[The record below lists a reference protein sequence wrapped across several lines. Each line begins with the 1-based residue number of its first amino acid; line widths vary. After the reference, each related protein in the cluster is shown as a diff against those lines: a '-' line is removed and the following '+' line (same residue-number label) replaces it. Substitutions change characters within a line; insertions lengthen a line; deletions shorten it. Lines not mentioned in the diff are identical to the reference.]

1 MDRMKRAALIIT
13 LTDSLKR
20 KDSWCGETH
29 IQKAGYFLQEL
40 LRVPMGFSFIL
51 YRHGPFSFD
60 LRDELT
66 SLRADGLMTLELRN
80 SCGPHFVTTEA
91 GQRIQRTFPKTV
103 GRYRDAVEFVASTL
117 GDKNVVEL
125 ERLATALFV
134 TLAPN
139 GGDMSADQ
147 RAERLNEIKGHI
159 PLEVARDAVGDVD
172 CIIAEARL
180 PAHSRHVE

>member
-1 MDRMKRAALIIT
+1 MDRIKKAALIIT
-13 LTDSLKR
+13 LADRLLENG
-20 KDSWCGETH
+20 SWCGETH

-40 LRVPMGFSFIL
+40 LGVPMGFSFVL

-80 SCGPHFVTTEA
+80 LCGPHFVTTEL

-103 GRYRDAVEFVASTL
+103 DRYRNAIEFVASTL
-117 GDKNVVEL
+117 GDKNVAEL

-139 GGDMSADQ
+139 GGGMSADQ
-147 RAERLNEIKGHI
+147 RAGRLNEIKGHI
-159 PLEVARDAVGDVD
+159 PLELARDAVGDVD
-172 CIIAEARL
+172 RIIAEARL
-180 PAHSRHVE
+180 PAHSTHVE